1 MSMRKDGLFLLISLF
16 IVAFCLAAGQL
27 PQKIISS
34 VHIEGNRHTKS
45 IVILREMLT
54 KPGTILKREKIIQ
67 DSCRIKNLGL
77 FSKVRVYP
85 RELSPDSVEI
95 IVEVKETRYWT
106 PFPNIDWSE
115 EKGWSFGAG
124 IKFRNWRG
132 MNQRL
137 SFSFMLGGKD
147 ELKFSFRQPWTAGY
161 PFTYGVTLKR
171 ETWERRHEEFT
182 ETDFFLQGNCG
193 RRFTNDLKC
202 RAIFGIWQIESDV
215 AGKTISCKNRD
226 RFLSVG
232 GGINFDTRGSRKNP
246 KYGQYDT
253 LFVETDLGFDPLF
266 YLITTSGDLRR
277 YKPLAPNQ
285 VLALNLKWTLQFG
298 AIPAYKRKY
307 LGGIYS
313 IRGWSFAS
321 FKCNNLLIAS
331 VEDRITMIETKPRSL
346 WFIKNLNCGLAIVL
360 FVDVAVAWGGS
371 EAPFLPLYQGKGI
384 GLAIFLPLINVLR
397 LDYAYGERW
406 QFHIYGG
413 WRF

>member
-1 MSMRKDGLFLLISLF
+1 MAKSVLLFPIFLLIATLCLAEEQPPKK
-16 IVAFCLAAGQL
+16 IVAGVRI
-27 PQKIISS
+27 K
-34 VHIEGNRHTKS
+34 GNRHTKS

-54 KPGTILKREKIIQ
+54 KPGTILREENIIQ

-77 FSKVRVYP
+77 FSKVRVCP
-85 RELSPDSVEI
+85 KDLSPDSVEI
-95 IVEVKETRYWT
+95 IVEVKETRYWA

-124 IKFRNWRG
+124 IRFKNLRG

-137 SFSFMLGGKD
+137 LFSFMLGGKD
-147 ELKFSFRQPWTAGY
+147 ELNLSFRQPWTIGY

-171 ETWERRHEEFT
+171 EIWERRHEEFT
-182 ETDFFLQGNCG
+182 ETDCFLEGYWG

-202 RAIFGIWQIESDV
+202 NTIFGIWQIGSDV
-215 AGKTISCKNRD
+215 DGKTISYKNRD
-226 RFLSVG
+226 RFFSLG
-232 GGINFDTRGSRKNP
+232 GGINFDTRGSHENP
-246 KYGQYDT
+246 KYGRYDT
-253 LFVETDLGFDPLF
+253 LFVGTDLGFDPLF

-277 YKPLAPNQ
+277 YKPLAQKQ
-285 VLALNLKWTLQFG
+285 VLALNLKWTLQLG
-298 AIPAYKRKY
+298 TIPAYKRKY

-313 IRGWSFAS
+313 IRGWNFAS
-321 FKCNNLLIAS
+321 FKCSNLLIAS
-331 VEDRITMIETKPRSL
+331 VEDRITMIETKPRRL
-346 WFIKNLNCGLAIVL
+346 WFIKNLNCGLAMVL

-397 LDYAYGERW
+397 LDYAYGEHW
-406 QFHIYGG
+406 QLYIYPG